1 MARFAQGKFALAV
14 SDISGQSFPWNEMVT
29 QWNGLFVHYS
39 EFESKQP
46 QLDPKPS
53 AADPTALTKSRP
65 QQPSPDALR
74 FLDFNALT
82 TLSAASGIINVYSV
96 DHQRTYGTTIRF
108 RGPPTTSPGTGQ
120 ADTIGLDG
128 PVAGNP
134 VVGFANIANI
144 DGILGSTICGAA
156 GFTVVPG
163 QYTTV
168 TTTLFSSISSTTAT
182 TGITLTSATNFQ
194 TSGPRI
200 PTINNSSG
208 TPTNAISV
216 KEAGGTEIITYTGI
230 NGTTLTGVTR
240 GAHGST
246 AATHSAGTTVR
257 NLLTPDNYYYFNSA
271 GTATTGQISGGGYNT
286 SSGPVTLKAIGPQ

>member
-1 MARFAQGKFALAV
+1 MARYAQGKYALAV
-14 SDISGQSFPWNEMVT
+14 SDISGQSFPWNEMLT

-39 EFESKQP
+39 ELETKQP
-46 QLDPKPS
+46 QLNPYPHQ
-53 AADPTALTKSRP
+53 ADPTALGKVRV
-65 QQPSPDALR
+65 QQPAPDALR
-74 FLDFNALT
+74 WLGYNPFQTYA
-82 TLSAASGIINVYSV
+82 AASGIINVYSV
-96 DHQRTYGTTIRF
+96 DHQRSYGNTVRF
-108 RGPPTTSPGTGQ
+108 RGPPTTGGTSG
-120 ADTIGLDG
+120 TLEDG
-128 PVAGNP
+128 VF
-134 VVGFANIANI
+134 VFANIANI

>member
-82 TLSAASGIINVYSV
+82 TVSAASGLINVYSV

-108 RGPPTTSPGTGQ
+108 RGPPTTSPGTGTP
-120 ADTIGLDG
+120 DTPGDDG
-128 PVAGNP
+128 PVAGTP
-134 VVGFANIANI
+134 VPGFANIANI
-144 DGILGSTICGAA
+144 DGILGSTICGAS
-156 GFTVVPG
+156 GFSVVPG

-168 TTTLFSSISSTTAT
+168 TTTLFSVISSATAT
-182 TGITLTSATNFQ
+182 TGINLTSATNFK
-194 TSGPRI
+194 TSGPRV
-200 PTINNSSG
+200 PTVNNPNG
-208 TPTNAISV
+208 TPTNAILV
-216 KEAGGTEIITYTGI
+216 GTEIITYTGI
-230 NGTTLTGVTR
+230 NGRILTGVTR

-246 AATHSAGTTVR
+246 AATHLVGATVR
-257 NLLTPDNYYYFNSA
+257 NLFTPDNYYYFNSG

-286 SSGPVTLKAIGPQ
+286 ASGPVTLKAIGPQ

>member
-53 AADPTALTKSRP
+53 AADPTALTKTRI

-82 TLSAASGIINVYSV
+82 TVAAASGIINVYSV

-108 RGPPTTSPGTGQ
+108 RGPPTTSPGTGTP
-120 ADTIGLDG
+120 DTIGPDG

-144 DGILGSTICGAA
+144 DGILGATICGAA
-156 GFTVVPG
+156 GFAVVPG

-168 TTTLFSSISSTTAT
+168 TTTLFSVISSATAT
-182 TGITLTSATNFQ
+182 TGITLTSPTNFK
-194 TSGPRI
+194 TTGPRV

-208 TPTNAISV
+208 TPTNAIL
-216 KEAGGTEIITYTGI
+216 AGTEIITYTGI
-230 NGTTLTGVTR
+230 NGSSLTGVTR

-246 AATHSAGTTVR
+246 AATHAAGATVR
-257 NLLTPDNYYYFNSA
+257 NLLTPDNYYYFNS
-271 GTATTGQISGGGYNT
+271 GETATTGQISGGGYNT

>member
-53 AADPTALTKSRP
+53 AADPTALTKTRI

-74 FLDFNALT
+74 FLSFNPLT
-82 TLSAASGIINVYSV
+82 TYAAASGLINAYSV
-96 DHQRTYGTTIRF
+96 DHQRTYGNTVRF
-108 RGPPTTSPGTGQ
+108 RGPPTTSPGTGS
-120 ADTIGLDG
+120 ADTVGVDG
-128 PVAGNP
+128 PIAGTP

-144 DGILGSTICGAA
+144 DGVLGSTICGAA
-156 GFTVVPG
+156 GFSVDPG
-163 QYTTV
+163 KYTSV
-168 TTTLFSSISSTTAT
+168 TTTLAAAITDTTT
-182 TGITLTSATNFQ
+182 TSGITLTSSTDFK
-194 TSGPRI
+194 TSGPVV
-200 PTINNSSG
+200 PTINNPNG
-208 TPTNAISV
+208 TPTNAILV
-216 KEAGGTEIITYTGI
+216 GTEIITYTGI
-230 NGTTLTGVTR
+230 SSNVLTGATR

-246 AATHSAGTTVR
+246 AATHLILAAVR
-257 NLLTPDNYYYFNSA
+257 NLLTPDNYYYFNSG

-286 SSGPVTLKAIGPQ
+286 SSGPVTLKTIGPQ

>member
-1 MARFAQGKFALAV
+1 MT
-14 SDISGQSFPWNEMVT
+14 SFSS
-29 QWNGLFVHYS
+29 F
-39 EFESKQP
+39 K
-46 QLDPKPS
+46 K
-53 AADPTALTKSRP
+53 
-65 QQPSPDALR
+65 
-74 FLDFNALT
+74 
-82 TLSAASGIINVYSV
+82 
-96 DHQRTYGTTIRF
+96 RTGM
-108 RGPPTTSPGTGQ
+108 
-120 ADTIGLDG
+120 
-128 PVAGNP
+128 
-134 VVGFANIANI
+134 
-144 DGILGSTICGAA
+144 
-156 GFTVVPG
+156 
-163 QYTTV
+163 

-230 NGTTLTGVTR
+230 SSNVLTGVTR

-246 AATHSAGTTVR
+246 AATHLILAAVR

-286 SSGPVTLKAIGPQ
+286 SSGPVTLKTIGPQ

>member
-53 AADPTALTKSRP
+53 AAAQS
-65 QQPSPDALR
+65 SPDVLR
-74 FLDFNALT
+74 FLDYNALT
-82 TLSAASGIINVYSV
+82 TYAAASGLINVYSV
-96 DHQRTYGTTIRF
+96 DHQRSYDDTVRF
-108 RGPPTTSPGTGQ
+108 RGPPTTSPVTGT
-120 ADTIGLDG
+120 ADTIGDDG

-134 VVGFANIANI
+134 VPGFGNIANI
-144 DGILGSTICGAA
+144 DGILGSTICGAS
-156 GFTVVPG
+156 GFSVVPG
-163 QYTTV
+163 KYTSV
-168 TTTLFSSISSTTAT
+168 TTTLAAAITSTTAT
-182 TGITLTSATNFQ
+182 SGITLTSSTNFE
-194 TSGPRI
+194 TSGPVI

-208 TPTNAISV
+208 TPTNAILV
-216 KEAGGTEIITYTGI
+216 GTEIITYTGI
-230 NGTTLTGVTR
+230 SSDVLTGVTR

-246 AATHSAGTTVR
+246 AATHLILAAVR

-271 GTATTGQISGGGYNT
+271 GTASAGQISGGGYNT
-286 SSGPVTLKAIGPQ
+286 SSGPVTLKTIGPQ

>member
-65 QQPSPDALR
+65 QQPSPDSLR
-74 FLDFNALT
+74 FLDYNALAT
-82 TLSAASGIINVYSV
+82 YAAASGLINVSSV
-96 DHQRTYGTTIRF
+96 DHQRNYGNTVRF
-108 RGPPTTSPGTGQ
+108 RGPPTTSPGTGTP
-120 ADTIGLDG
+120 DTVELDG

-134 VVGFANIANI
+134 VVAFANIANI
-144 DGILGSTICGAA
+144 DGISGATICGVA
-156 GFTVVPG
+156 GFAVVPG
-163 QYTTV
+163 QYTSV
-168 TTTLFSSISSTTAT
+168 TTTLAAAITSETAT
-182 TGITLTSATNFQ
+182 TGITLTSSTNFR
-194 TSGPRI
+194 TSGPYI
-200 PTINNSSG
+200 PTINNPSG
-208 TPTNAISV
+208 TPTNAILV
-216 KEAGGTEIITYTGI
+216 GTEIITYTGI
-230 NGTTLTGVTR
+230 SSDVLTGVTR

-246 AATHSAGTTVR
+246 AATHLILAAVR

-286 SSGPVTLKAIGPQ
+286 SSGPVTLKTIGPQ

>member
-1 MARFAQGKFALAV
+1 MARYAQGKYALAV

-46 QLDPKPS
+46 QLNPYPHQ
-53 AADPTALTKSRP
+53 ADPTALGKVRV

-74 FLDFNALT
+74 WLGYNPLT
-82 TLSAASGIINVYSV
+82 TYAAASGLINVYSV
-96 DHQRTYGTTIRF
+96 DHQRTYGETIRF
-108 RGPPTTSPGTGQ
+108 RGSPTTGGTSGTLEDGVFVF
-120 ADTIGLDG
+120 AD
-128 PVAGNP
+128 
-134 VVGFANIANI
+134 IADI
-144 DGILGSTICGAA
+144 DGISGATICGAA
-156 GFTVVPG
+156 GFSVVPG
-163 QYTTV
+163 KYTSV
-168 TTTLFSSISSTTAT
+168 TTTLAAAITDTTTT
-182 TGITLTSATNFQ
+182 TGITLTSSTGFK
-194 TSGPRI
+194 TSGPVV

-230 NGTTLTGVTR
+230 SSNVLTGVTR
-240 GAHGST
+240 GSHGST
-246 AATHSAGTTVR
+246 AATHLILAAVR

-286 SSGPVTLKAIGPQ
+286 ASGPVTLKAIGPQS

>member
-29 QWNGLFVHYS
+29 QWNGLFV
-39 EFESKQP
+39 
-46 QLDPKPS
+46 
-53 AADPTALTKSRP
+53 
-65 QQPSPDALR
+65 
-74 FLDFNALT
+74 
-82 TLSAASGIINVYSV
+82 YSV

-108 RGPPTTSPGTGQ
+108 RGPPTTSPGTGTP
-120 ADTIGLDG
+120 DTVGLDG

-144 DGILGSTICGAA
+144 DGILGATICGAS
-156 GFTVVPG
+156 GFSVVPG

-168 TTTLFSSISSTTAT
+168 TTTLFSSISSATAT
-182 TGITLTSATNFQ
+182 TPITLASATNFT

-208 TPTNAISV
+208 TPTNAIFV
-216 KEAGGTEIITYTGI
+216 GTEIITYTGI
-230 NGTTLTGVTR
+230 NGKVLTGVTR

-246 AATHSAGTTVR
+246 AATHSAGAAVR
-257 NLLTPDNYYYFNSA
+257 NLLTPDNYYYFNSG